1 MSTHSARY
9 QALLRRLRKARRE
22 AGLTQQQVVAQ
33 LGTYRNFLTKVE
45 SGERRLDPIELQDLA
60 RIYRRPIGEFLG
72 D

>member
-9 QALLRRLRKARRE
+9 QALLRKLREARRE
-22 AGLTQQQVVAQ
+22 AGLTQQQVVAR
-33 LGTYRNFLTKVE
+33 LGTYRNFVTKVE

-60 RIYRRPIGEFLG
+60 RIYRRPLSEFLS